1 MIEEVTSKNIEEV
14 LPLIKEYQ
22 LFYGVEQIDEKRN
35 QTFFSQFTEN
45 HDNGIL
51 HLYRVA
57 HKAIGFSTIIMASQ
71 VQVQVQG
78 RRQWQY

>member
-57 HKAIGFSTIIMASQ
+57 HKAIGFSTIYMAS
-71 VQVQVQG
+71 QVQG